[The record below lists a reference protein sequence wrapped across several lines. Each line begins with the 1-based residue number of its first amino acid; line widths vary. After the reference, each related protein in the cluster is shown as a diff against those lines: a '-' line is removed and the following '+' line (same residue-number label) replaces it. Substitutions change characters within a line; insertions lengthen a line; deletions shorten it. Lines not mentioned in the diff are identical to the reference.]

1 VHGSHETAEVGIR
14 ARVKEYAAA
23 YNRGDAAAVA
33 GIYAEDGTH
42 TYALGFTHRGRAE
55 IEAGLRDMFAGP
67 LKGTQMQITPEHI
80 RVISDGVA
88 IEEASFILTGFRT
101 PAGVEM
107 DPVRGLCL
115 GVYLKHGDQWFA
127 AAVQCLV
134 PPPAP
139 GSDLTR

>member
-1 VHGSHETAEVGIR
+1 MRSSHDAADAGIR

-33 GIYAEDGTH
+33 GIYAVNGTH
-42 TYALGFTHRGRAE
+42 TYALGFTHRSRAE
-55 IEAGLRDMFAGP
+55 IEAGLRDMFGGP

-88 IEEASFILTGFRT
+88 IEEASFVLTGLRT
-101 PAGVEM
+101 PTGVEM
-107 DPVRGLCL
+107 DAVRGLCL
-115 GVYLKHGDQWFA
+115 GVYQKHEDQWFA

-134 PPPAP
+134 PPSAP
-139 GSDLTR
+139 GK

>member
-1 VHGSHETAEVGIR
+1 MQGAHEAADVGIR
-14 ARVKEYAAA
+14 ARVKEYVTA

-33 GIYAEDGTH
+33 GVYAEDGTH

-67 LKGTQMQITPEHI
+67 LKGTQMQVTPEHI
-80 RVISDGVA
+80 RVIGDGVA
-88 IEEASFILTGFRT
+88 IEEASFVLTGLRT
-101 PAGVEM
+101 PAGVEIEA
-107 DPVRGLCL
+107 VGGVCL
-115 GVYLKHGDQWFA
+115 GVYQQHGDQWFA

-139 GSDLTR
+139 GQ

>member
-1 VHGSHETAEVGIR
+1 MHSSHDAADAGIR

-55 IEAGLRDMFAGP
+55 IEAGLRGMFAGA

-88 IEEASFILTGFRT
+88 IEEASFVLTGLRT

-115 GVYLKHGDQWFA
+115 GVYQKHGDQWFA
-127 AAVQCLV
+127 AAVQCFV

-139 GSDLTR
+139 GK